1 MNIEEAKNY
10 INYLHRNNLLYKF
23 ENGCS
28 ARAVVHLQY
37 SCSLKKAIS
46 IGFKIKKIYEA
57 NLDWGKDV
65 SPQGY
70 AKNLVSDIGGVIHQH
85 KT

>member
-1 MNIEEAKNY
+1 MNIEEAKNF
-10 INYLHRNNLLYKF
+10 INYLHRKNLLYKF

-37 SCSLKKAIS
+37 SCSLKEAIS
-46 IGFKIKKIYEA
+46 IGFKIKKIYGA

-70 AKNLVSDIGGVIHQH
+70 AKYLISVKGGVIHQH
-85 KT
+85 Q